1 MDADLKKQRLK
12 TVDFLS
18 YLPETTIE
26 RLIEECKEV
35 CLKEGE
41 TLFKE
46 NDLGETM
53 YVILSGEVSVYK
65 GNTLLAERG
74 AGHYFGEMALIESEK
89 RSATIKAKEDTL
101 LIEINKEH
109 FFSHFTPH
117 SQVLL
122 TLLKTLS
129 QRTRNDLK
137 VIDMGNQKLQVQED
151 WSSSLRRI
159 LDDTS
164 NEIFICD
171 AGSFKI
177 MQVNHRASENL
188 GYSEGELTELTWQ
201 KVLKNFSVEKLKEA
215 VEPLISG
222 KQALVSLEGFQ
233 KRKDGTEYPIEAR
246 IQISSFQNTLT
257 LVAIVQDN
265 TERKEMEEKI
275 LNMAYYDG
283 LTSLPNRN
291 LLDDRLKMA
300 LAQAERNHRVVA
312 VLLLDMDNF
321 KSVNDTMG
329 HRTGDLLLQNVAKR
343 LNSCLRREDT
353 IARMG
358 GDEFVVILPGI
369 DGANDAALM
378 AMKLLESLKK
388 AFNIESHEIFITFS
402 IGISFFPGDG
412 RDPQSLLM
420 NADAAMYRAKEKGKN
435 TFQNYNPSLVFQIAR
450 QRVLESGLRRALEND
465 EFVLHYQPKIDV
477 NTGKI
482 VGVEALIRWQCP
494 ESGLISPGEFIPVA
508 EESRLIIPIGE
519 WALRTACRQLKI
531 WEEMGATSL
540 GMAVNLSGHQ
550 FTQKNL
556 VPMLI
561 DIIEN
566 TGIQASKL
574 ELEFTES
581 LLMDNSQA
589 VIEKLGRLSDIGIQ
603 LSIDDFGTGY
613 SSLTYLKSLPIQILK
628 IDQSFVQDLATEANV
643 VITKAIVSLARTLK
657 FKTVVEGVETE
668 EQKNFMKSLGCEVMQ
683 GYLFSKPLPA
693 QEVTKLIS
701 NDSMEI
707 NLQRENDSR
716 IRTLINKG

>member
-1 MDADLKKQRLK
+1 MDSDLKKQRLK

-18 YLPETTIE
+18 YLPDSTIE
-26 RLIEECKEV
+26 RLIDECKEV

-41 TLFKE
+41 TLFNE
-46 NDLGETM
+46 NEIGETM
-53 YVILSGEVSVYK
+53 YVILSGEISVLK
-65 GNTLLAERG
+65 GDTLLAKRG
-74 AGHYFGEMALIESEK
+74 AGHYFGEMALIESER
-89 RSATIKAKEDTL
+89 RSATVKANEETL

-129 QRTRNDLK
+129 KRTRSDVK
-137 VIDMGNQKLQVQED
+137 VIDLGNQKLRTEEN

-164 NEIFICD
+164 NEIYICD
-171 AGSFKI
+171 AVSFQI
-177 MQVNHRASENL
+177 MQVNHRACENL
-188 GYSEGELTELTWQ
+188 GYTEDELADKSWLEVI
-201 KVLKNFSVEKLKEA
+201 KDFSMEKLKET
-215 VEPLISG
+215 VEPLVSG

-233 KRKDGTEYPIEAR
+233 RRKDGSEYPIEAR
-246 IQISSFQNTLT
+246 IQISSFQKTPT

-300 LAQAERNHRVVA
+300 IAQAGRNKRVVA

-321 KSVNDTMG
+321 KRVNDTLG
-329 HRTGDLLLQNVAKR
+329 HGLGDQLLQHVAKR
-343 LNSCLRREDT
+343 LNACLRREDT

-358 GDEFVVILPGI
+358 GDEFVVLLPGI
-369 DGANDAALM
+369 DSENDAALM
-378 AMKLLESLKK
+378 AMKLLECLKK
-388 AFNIESHEIFITFS
+388 PFKIEDHEIFITFS
-402 IGISFFPGDG
+402 IGVSFFPVDG
-412 RDPQSLLM
+412 KDPQSLLM

-435 TFQNYNPSLVFQIAR
+435 TFQNYNPSLVFQVAR

-465 EFVLHYQPKIDV
+465 EFILYYQPKIDV
-477 NTGKI
+477 SADKI

-531 WEEMGATSL
+531 WQELGFSSL

-550 FTQKNL
+550 FNQKNL
-556 VPMLI
+556 IPMLI
-561 DIIEN
+561 DILEN
-566 TGIQASKL
+566 TGIDARNL

-581 LLMDNSQA
+581 LLMDNSEA
-589 VIEKLGRLSDIGIQ
+589 VIAKMGRLSDLGIQ

-613 SSLTYLKSLPIQILK
+613 SSLTYLKNLPIKILK
-628 IDQSFVQDLATEANV
+628 IDQSFVQDLSTETNV
-643 VITKAIVSLARTLK
+643 VITKAIVSLAKTLNI
-657 FKTVVEGVETE
+657 KTVVEGVETE
-668 EQKNFMKSLGCEVMQ
+668 AQKNFMQALGCDVMQ

-693 QEVTKLIS
+693 NEVTKLIS
-701 NDSMEI
+701 KDFLETVPQPEGDS
-707 NLQRENDSR
+707 N
-716 IRTLINKG
+716 IRRLINKN

>member
-1 MDADLKKQRLK
+1 MDSDLKKQRLK

-18 YLPETTIE
+18 YLPESTIE

-41 TLFKE
+41 TLFNE
-46 NDLGETM
+46 NEIGETM
-53 YVILSGEVSVYK
+53 YVILSGEISIFK
-65 GNTLLAERG
+65 GDTLLAKRG
-74 AGHYFGEMALIESEK
+74 AGHYFGEMALIESER
-89 RSATIKAKEDTL
+89 RSATVKANEETL
-101 LIEINKEH
+101 LVEINKEH

-129 QRTRNDLK
+129 KRTRSDLK
-137 VIDMGNQKLQVQED
+137 VIDQGHQKLQTEEN

-164 NEIFICD
+164 NEIYICD
-171 AGSFKI
+171 AVSFQI
-177 MQVNHRASENL
+177 MQVNHRACENL
-188 GYSEGELTELTWQ
+188 GYTEDELANKSWLEVV
-201 KVLKNFSVEKLKEA
+201 KDFSMERLKET
-215 VEPLISG
+215 VEPLVSG

-233 KRKDGTEYPIEAR
+233 RRKDGSEYPIQAR
-246 IQISSFQNTLT
+246 IQLSSFQKTPT

-300 LAQAERNHRVVA
+300 IAQADRNKRLVA
-312 VLLLDMDNF
+312 ALLLDMDNF
-321 KSVNDTMG
+321 KRINDTMG
-329 HRTGDLLLQNVAKR
+329 HGIGDQLLQHVAKR

-358 GDEFVVILPGI
+358 GDEFVVLLPGLESE
-369 DGANDAALM
+369 NDAALM
-378 AMKLLESLKK
+378 AMKLLECLKK
-388 AFNIESHEIFITFS
+388 PFKIEDQEIFITFS
-402 IGISFFPGDG
+402 IGVSFFPADG
-412 RDPQSLLM
+412 KDPQSLLM

-435 TFQNYNPSLVFQIAR
+435 TFQNYNPSLVFQVAR

-465 EFVLHYQPKIDV
+465 EFILHYQPKINV
-477 NTGKI
+477 RTEKI

-531 WEEMGATSL
+531 WQELGFSSL

-550 FTQKNL
+550 FNQKNL

-561 DIIEN
+561 DILEN
-566 TGIQASKL
+566 TGIDARNL

-581 LLMDNSQA
+581 LLMDNSEA
-589 VIEKLGRLSDIGIQ
+589 VIAKMGRLSDLGIQ

-613 SSLTYLKSLPIQILK
+613 SSLTYLKSLPIKILK

-643 VITKAIVSLARTLK
+643 VITKAIVSLAKTLK

-668 EQKNFMKSLGCEVMQ
+668 EQKNFMKALGCDVMQ

-693 QEVTKLIS
+693 NEVTKLIS
-701 NDSMEI
+701 KDFLETVPQPRVDS
-707 NLQRENDSR
+707 N
-716 IRTLINKG
+716 IRRLINKN

>member
-1 MDADLKKQRLK
+1 MDSDLKKQRLK

-18 YLPETTIE
+18 YLPESTIE
-26 RLIEECKEV
+26 RLIDECKEV

-41 TLFKE
+41 TLFNE
-46 NDLGETM
+46 NEIGETM
-53 YVILSGEVSVYK
+53 YVILSGEISIFK
-65 GNTLLAERG
+65 GDTLLAKRG
-74 AGHYFGEMALIESEK
+74 AGHYFGEMALIESER
-89 RSATIKAKEDTL
+89 RSATVKANEETL
-101 LIEINKEH
+101 LVEINKEH

-129 QRTRNDLK
+129 KRTRSDLK
-137 VIDMGNQKLQVQED
+137 VIDQGHQKLQTEEN

-164 NEIFICD
+164 NEIYICD
-171 AGSFKI
+171 AVSFQI
-177 MQVNHRASENL
+177 MQVNHRACENL
-188 GYSEGELTELTWQ
+188 GYTEDELANKSWLEVV
-201 KVLKNFSVEKLKEA
+201 KDFSMERLKET
-215 VEPLISG
+215 VEPLVSG

-233 KRKDGTEYPIEAR
+233 RRKDGSEYPIQAR
-246 IQISSFQNTLT
+246 IQLSSFQKTPT

-300 LAQAERNHRVVA
+300 IAQADRNKRLVA
-312 VLLLDMDNF
+312 ALLLDMDNF
-321 KSVNDTMG
+321 KRINDTMG
-329 HRTGDLLLQNVAKR
+329 HGIGDQLLQHVAKR

-358 GDEFVVILPGI
+358 GDEFVVLLPGLESE
-369 DGANDAALM
+369 NDAALM
-378 AMKLLESLKK
+378 AMKLLECLKK
-388 AFNIESHEIFITFS
+388 PFKIEDQEIFITFS
-402 IGISFFPGDG
+402 IGVSFFPADG
-412 RDPQSLLM
+412 KDPQSLLM

-435 TFQNYNPSLVFQIAR
+435 TFQNYNPSLVFQVAR

-465 EFVLHYQPKIDV
+465 EFILHYQPKINV
-477 NTGKI
+477 RTEKI

-531 WEEMGATSL
+531 WQELGFSSL

-550 FTQKNL
+550 FNQKNL

-561 DIIEN
+561 DILEN
-566 TGIQASKL
+566 TGIDARNL

-581 LLMDNSQA
+581 LLMDNSEA
-589 VIEKLGRLSDIGIQ
+589 VIAKMGRLSDLGIQ

-613 SSLTYLKSLPIQILK
+613 SSLTYLKSLPIKILK

-643 VITKAIVSLARTLK
+643 VITKAIVSLAKTLK

-668 EQKNFMKSLGCEVMQ
+668 EQKNFMKALGCDVMQ

-693 QEVTKLIS
+693 NEVTKLIS
-701 NDSMEI
+701 KDFLETVPQPRVDS
-707 NLQRENDSR
+707 N
-716 IRTLINKG
+716 IRRLINKN

>member
-1 MDADLKKQRLK
+1 MDSDLKKQRLK

-18 YLPETTIE
+18 YLPESTIE

-41 TLFKE
+41 TLFNE
-46 NDLGETM
+46 NEIGETM
-53 YVILSGEVSVYK
+53 YVILSGEISIFK
-65 GNTLLAERG
+65 GDTLLAKRG
-74 AGHYFGEMALIESEK
+74 AGHYFGEMALIESER
-89 RSATIKAKEDTL
+89 RSATVKANEETL
-101 LIEINKEH
+101 LVEINKEH

-129 QRTRNDLK
+129 KRTRSDLK
-137 VIDMGNQKLQVQED
+137 VIDQGHQKLQTEEN

-164 NEIFICD
+164 NEIYICD
-171 AGSFKI
+171 AVSFQI
-177 MQVNHRASENL
+177 MQVNHRACENL
-188 GYSEGELTELTWQ
+188 GYTEDELANKSWLEVV
-201 KVLKNFSVEKLKEA
+201 KDFSMERLKET
-215 VEPLISG
+215 VEPLVSG

-233 KRKDGTEYPIEAR
+233 RRKDGSEYPIQAR
-246 IQISSFQNTLT
+246 IQLSSFQKTPT

-300 LAQAERNHRVVA
+300 IAQADRNKRLVA
-312 VLLLDMDNF
+312 ALLLDMDNF
-321 KSVNDTMG
+321 KRINDTMG
-329 HRTGDLLLQNVAKR
+329 HGIGDQLLQHVAKR

-358 GDEFVVILPGI
+358 GDEFVVLLPGLESE
-369 DGANDAALM
+369 NDAALM
-378 AMKLLESLKK
+378 AMKLLECLKK
-388 AFNIESHEIFITFS
+388 PFKIEDQEIFITFS
-402 IGISFFPGDG
+402 IGVSFFPADG
-412 RDPQSLLM
+412 KDPQSLLM

-435 TFQNYNPSLVFQIAR
+435 TFQNYNPSLVFQVAR

-465 EFVLHYQPKIDV
+465 EFILHYQPKINV
-477 NTGKI
+477 RTEKI

-531 WEEMGATSL
+531 WQELGFSSL

-550 FTQKNL
+550 FNQKNL

-561 DIIEN
+561 DILEN
-566 TGIQASKL
+566 TGIDARNL

-581 LLMDNSQA
+581 LLMDNSEA
-589 VIEKLGRLSDIGIQ
+589 VIAKMGRLSDLGIQ

-613 SSLTYLKSLPIQILK
+613 SSLTYLKSLPIKILK

-643 VITKAIVSLARTLK
+643 VITKAIVSLAKTLK

-668 EQKNFMKSLGCEVMQ
+668 EQKNFMKALGCDVMQ

-693 QEVTKLIS
+693 NAVLRC
-701 NDSMEI
+701 N
-707 NLQRENDSR
+707 
-716 IRTLINKG
+716 G